1 MNSDM
6 KKTFN
11 LLVRSCVENIVTE
24 NPGNR
29 TEIAHIKFPSIP
41 MEYCTSQRAN
51 EISPYVALPES
62 SNETYTSE

>member
-1 MNSDM
+1 M

-29 TEIAHIKFPSIP
+29 TEIAHIH
-41 MEYCTSQRAN
+41 
-51 EISPYVALPES
+51 
-62 SNETYTSE
+62 